1 MNPIVEVINNSF
13 RLLFTV
19 EGEFDTGRDK
29 LVRYILSAVPV
40 SYEEILKM
48 MEELEVIKASDPDGV
63 PNKILKECTEQ
74 LPDKIH
80 SLVVTSLSQGRVL

>member
-1 MNPIVEVINNSF
+1 
-13 RLLFTV
+13 
-19 EGEFDTGRDK
+19 
-29 LVRYILSAVPV
+29 
-40 SYEEILKM
+40 M

-80 SLVVTSLSQGRVL
+80 SLVVTSLSQGRVLKDWKRINITPIFKRRK